1 MGLFFAFVLR
11 EAPCPE
17 TTVRLSRPPDVLLRR
32 SASMPMQLI
41 GEYGLKNKREV
52 WRVNLMVAKMRKAAR
67 ELLTLEEH
75 DPKRIFEGVA
85 LLRRLHNYGILPEN
99 QNQLDY
105 VLSLG
110 VTNILERRLQTLV
123 FKLGFAKSI
132 HQARVYIR
140 QRHIRW
146 VVLSFYRLTAFR
158 HCSHLCAQ
166 SWQATRQHPLLH
178 GPSREPKVDRLL
190 LHLPIR
196 WWSPWPKQAK
206 DSRPQGW
213 WWQGRRRRVNNCYAV
228 QINNNPVATGK

>member
-1 MGLFFAFVLR
+1 MGLFFCLR
-11 EAPCPE
+11 LAGSTMSRNYSKTFKTPRRPFEKE
-17 TTVRLSRPPDVLLRR
+17 RLD
-32 SASMPMQLI
+32 AEMQLI

-140 QRHIRW
+140 QRHIR
-146 VVLSFYRLTAFR
+146 VGKQLVNIPSFMVRVENQKLTDF
-158 HCSHLCAQ
+158 SY
-166 SWQATRQHPLLH
+166 T
-178 GPSREPKVDRLL
+178 
-190 LHLPIR
+190 
-196 WWSPWPKQAK
+196 SPFGGGRPGRNKRKTLARKAGGK
-206 DSRPQGW
+206 DEDDE
-213 WWQGRRRRVNNCYAV
+213 
-228 QINNNPVATGK
+228 

>member
-1 MGLFFAFVLR
+1 MGPFLPWA
-11 EAPCPE
+11 C
-17 TTVRLSRPPDVLLRR
+17 RR
-32 SASMPMQLI
+32 STMSRNYSKTFKTPRRPFEKERLDAEMQLI

-105 VLSLG
+105 ALSLG

-140 QRHIRW
+140 QRHIR
-146 VVLSFYRLTAFR
+146 VGKQLVDIPSFMVRVENQNLIDFAHT
-158 HCSHLCAQ
+158 
-166 SWQATRQHPLLH
+166 
-178 GPSREPKVDRLL
+178 
-190 LHLPIR
+190 
-196 WWSPWPKQAK
+196 SPFGGG
-206 DSRPQGW
+206 RP
-213 WWQGRRRRVNNCYAV
+213 GR
-228 QINNNPVATGK
+228 VARKRANKNKGDDDDM